1 MKREVKTTETFC
13 DICGEQKEVGQKL
26 FTHVTG
32 YSNSGSCNGIDIE
45 AVPFGPDRH
54 DSCKDC
60 NQTALYAA
68 SKTLPQWNNLLKGKA
83 LLLDLI
89 AWYGNGQ
96 RDMKDLD
103 RIYDAATDLFGGQ

>member
-1 MKREVKTTETFC
+1 MKREVKTIETFC
-13 DICGEQKEVGQKL
+13 DICGEQKEVGQSL

-32 YSNSGSCNGIDIE
+32 YDIGGAAIGIDIN
-45 AVPFGPDRH
+45 AVPFGHNRK
-54 DSCKDC
+54 DSCKQC
-60 NQTALYAA
+60 NQASLYAA
-68 SKTLPQWNNLLKGKA
+68 SKTLPQWNNLLRGKA

-103 RIYDAATDLFGGQ
+103 RIYDTATDLFGEP